1 MAAAATTG
9 PAKAP
14 RPASSIPAIRE
25 MPNDRSFFSW
35 RNPQRILGKAYPQIP
50 PIFTDFISIWRH
62 DAPAS
67 STKSAKSVDENLF
80 PHRGRFFA
88 LAIA

>member
-35 RNPQRILGKAYPQIP
+35 RNPQRMLGKAYPQIS
-50 PIFTDFISIWRH
+50 PIFTDFIFDLETRRAG
-62 DAPAS
+62 APHK
-67 STKSAKSVDENLF
+67 KSA
-80 PHRGRFFA
+80 
-88 LAIA
+88 